1 MSVSTTIKNN
11 IISNIQ
17 SCDSVDKVYGHEELN
32 PTGFP
37 AVMVTAGDMDGEF
50 SSNAEN
56 SRTYAFKLQILF
68 PINQDFPGVPDGTNR
83 LEYAEQVVAT
93 VIDEIVNISDTDF
106 ELSGSNPTVLYVNA
120 ADVSWGYLSYEGG
133 EARSAE
139 LTLRVYT
146 EVTVV

>member
-1 MSVSTTIKNN
+1 MSVSTDIKNH
-11 IISNIQ
+11 IKTNIQ
-17 SCDSVDKVYGHEELN
+17 SCSSVDQVYGHEELN
-32 PTGFP
+32 PSGFP

-56 SRTYAFKLQILF
+56 SRIYAFRCFIIF
-68 PINQDFPGVPDGTNR
+68 PIGQDYPIPPQANR
-83 LEYAEQVVAT
+83 MEYAEQVIAT

-106 ELSGSNPTVLYVNA
+106 ELDGSGPTILYVNA
-120 ADVSWGYLSYEGG
+120 ADVLWGYTAYEGG

-146 EVTVV
+146 ETTVV